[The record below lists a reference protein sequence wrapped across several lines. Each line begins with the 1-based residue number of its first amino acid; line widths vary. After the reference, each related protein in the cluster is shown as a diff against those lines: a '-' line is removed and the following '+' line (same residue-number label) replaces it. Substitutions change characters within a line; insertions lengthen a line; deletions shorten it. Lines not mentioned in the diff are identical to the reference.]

1 MSNIPPD
8 SIASEK
14 RELDIPKIDD
24 NPFLEHNGEDARIFA
39 SDWSDETLI
48 SEFKLVKQPVKKKK
62 KPKKLV
68 IPNFDDE
75 VYLNVTDRRDI
86 EDQLLLRAAEM
97 ISAPTLPPPVEE
109 VAPAKEPEVKE
120 VKPPKP
126 KEPPKERAPIPL
138 PDLEEVQKYLSSY
151 PIDKIYRGIFSEA
164 SCDFVAEDAYS
175 NKDVVDEIIAKSREE
190 ARIRA
195 RFSFRT
201 VGKDALDDALFDYA
215 KAPLASEEEI
225 FLLEEKH
232 MKLYAIVARIQEN
245 HAEDDFKS
253 AYQIQDRISYL
264 LNHQTLL
271 YKSLT
276 KELIRYLDSIIE
288 KLNDYHEKTSV
299 KYAQLKKHNER
310 ISTIKQYKW
319 KSDDSMKIIQEN
331 QRLAQQEL
339 NKFSDL

>member
-8 SIASEK
+8 NIASEK
-14 RELDIPKIDD
+14 RELEIPKIDD
-24 NPFLEHNGEDARIFA
+24 NPFLEHNGEDARILA
-39 SDWSDETLI
+39 SDWTDETLI
-48 SEFKLVKQPVKKKK
+48 SEFKKVKQPPKKKK

-68 IPNFDDE
+68 IPNFDDYE
-75 VYLNVTDRRDI
+75 ILNITDRRDI
-86 EDQLLLRAAEM
+86 EEQILLRVAEVV
-97 ISAPTLPPPVEE
+97 SAPSLPALVEE
-109 VAPAKEPEVKE
+109 VAPVKEPDKVKAA
-120 VKPPKP
+120 KTP
-126 KEPPKERAPIPL
+126 KEKAKIPL

-151 PIDKIYRGIFSEA
+151 PMDKIYRGIFSEA
-164 SCDFVAEDAYS
+164 SSDFVAENAYS
-175 NKDVVDEIIAKSREE
+175 NKDIVDEIIAKSREE

-201 VGKDALDDALFDYA
+201 VGRDVLDDALFDYA

-288 KLNDYHEKTSV
+288 KLNDYYEKTSI

-319 KSDDSMKIIQEN
+319 RSDDSMKIIQEN